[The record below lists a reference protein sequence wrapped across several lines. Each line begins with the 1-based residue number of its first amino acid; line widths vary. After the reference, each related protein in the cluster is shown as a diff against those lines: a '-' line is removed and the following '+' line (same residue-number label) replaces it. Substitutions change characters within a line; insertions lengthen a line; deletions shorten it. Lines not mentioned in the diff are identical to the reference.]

1 MFNKENISMN
11 YTPNYP
17 FVRSPLKDFPI
28 NTFNFIF
35 SSQKKTE
42 KKNLLFQKTEKKLN
56 SIIKTQKNIQQKK
69 SQKILKLQMKIYLV
83 YLKP

>member
-42 KKNLLFQKTEKKLN
+42 KKNLLFQKTEQSLKHK
-56 SIIKTQKNIQQKK
+56 KNIQQKK

>member
-42 KKNLLFQKTEKKLN
+42 KKNLLFQKTEQKLN
-56 SIIKTQKNIQQKK
+56 TIIKTQKK
-69 SQKILKLQMKIYLV
+69 YTT
-83 YLKP
+83 